1 MPDEVTGQP
10 VSTETAPEG
19 KSDAPAVPDK
29 FEGKSREDI
38 AKAYSEL
45 ESKLGQQ
52 GSEIGNYKTQLAQTQ
67 GQLQQIAAY
76 VQQQEMMR
84 QQAAQRPPEAQA
96 SKTNVP
102 FNWEKP
108 EDSVG
113 AIADAK
119 VREAVG
125 QVYRQLRT
133 EQAMTNAPHLFQ
145 GTTANEVRNFMRTAI
160 QSGQVA
166 PNAIENP
173 DMWVYLA
180 YVMNGQKT
188 GFGANAPTM
197 NPVTP
202 DESDRPSGAKKR
214 SDDDGGDAIELTRE
228 HEDAIK
234 SFGLDK
240 DKFIKELRAERK
252 GKGRR

>member
-1 MPDEVTGQP
+1 
-10 VSTETAPEG
+10 
-19 KSDAPAVPDK
+19 
-29 FEGKSREDI
+29 
-38 AKAYSEL
+38 
-45 ESKLGQQ
+45 
-52 GSEIGNYKTQLAQTQ
+52 
-67 GQLQQIAAY
+67 
-76 VQQQEMMR
+76 
-84 QQAAQRPPEAQA
+84 
-96 SKTNVP
+96 
-102 FNWEKP
+102 
-108 EDSVG
+108 
-113 AIADAK
+113 
-119 VREAVG
+119 
-125 QVYRQLRT
+125 
-133 EQAMTNAPHLFQ
+133 
-145 GTTANEVRNFMRTAI
+145 MRTAI

-173 DMWVYLA
+173 ICGSILRIDERAENWFRC
-180 YVMNGQKT
+180 QC
-188 GFGANAPTM
+188 PTM